1 MVTNHTN
8 KLHLNV
14 IFYVAD
20 LMCLHTITK
29 SICKIY
35 CDFRIVD
42 GNDSKDNVDIIEE
55 DGEAIIQILYDI
67 TKVFSIAPHLI
78 VSQID
83 LIDYPIYRLPYI

>member
-1 MVTNHTN
+1 M
-8 KLHLNV
+8 HLNV